1 MKIYPYLLAAA
12 LLGCSQ
18 APAPGGSETPATSVT
33 ASATP
38 TGGPRGER
46 GARFRKM
53 MEEMDTDHDGK
64 LSDAEKEAGFDKRL
78 KESERFRERVDED
91 GDGKISDQ
99 ERKAGLENFMKRRG
113 RRPHREDA
121 SPSPSDSETPE

>member
-1 MKIYPYLLAAA
+1 MKHYLYLLAAL
-12 LLGCSQ
+12 LLGCTQ
-18 APAPGGSETPATSVT
+18 APNVSSSETPSVEVSS
-33 ASATP
+33 SATP
-38 TGGPRGER
+38 GQGRRGE
-46 GARFRKM
+46 RFRKM

-91 GDGKISDQ
+91 GDGKISPE

-121 SPSPSDSETPE
+121 SPVPSDSETPE